1 MESSQKNIV
10 WFADVTK
17 KDIPL
22 VGGKNGSL
30 GEMFSQLTP
39 RGVRVPNGY
48 IFTSDA
54 YWYFL
59 RHNGIDEKL
68 KKLFSNLNVN
78 NLKTLKVIS
87 KKARDLVL
95 AGEFPADLRDQ
106 IIGGYKELS
115 AYYKTKNVDVAVRSS
130 ATAEDLADASFA
142 GQHETYLN
150 VTGPIQVLDAIK
162 KCVSSVFLD
171 RAFVYRSQKGFDHLK
186 VALSVGVM
194 KMIRSDLSSSG
205 IMFTL
210 DTETG
215 FRNVVLINSIYGVGE
230 MIVKGRITSDQ
241 FYVFKPTL
249 AQGKRAIIV
258 KNIGRKDKKYVFAK
272 AGGLKEVPVAP
283 KDQAKFSLN
292 DDEIL
297 KLARWGVE
305 IESHYQGPQD
315 IEWAKDGKTGELF
328 IVQARPE
335 TIYSQETVKNVYEE
349 YEVKTANSPLVTGIA
364 VGNKIGSG
372 KVHVIPNVK
381 QIEQFKPGEI
391 LVTTMTDPDWTA
403 IMKIAGGII
412 TDEGSKT
419 CHAAIISRELGIP
432 CVVGA
437 KNATRVLKTGK
448 EVTVDCTQGSVGR
461 IFAGKVPFE
470 VKKYDLSQLPKLPTK
485 IMLNVGT
492 PDSAFKSSFLP
503 NEGVG
508 LARVEFIFA
517 DKVKVHPLALLN
529 YAKIK
534 DAKLRRQIEAA
545 TFGYKDKK
553 EFFVAKMAE
562 GVAQIAAAFY
572 PKPVIIRFSDFKT
585 NEYKALLGGDDYEPV
600 ESNPMIGWRGASRYY
615 DPRFAPAFGME
626 CAAIKKAREEFGL
639 TNIWTMI
646 PFCRTVEEGKK
657 VVEVMAQN
665 GLKKAAS
672 AQGSGEP
679 KAVSAQAGEPRS
691 EGRGENDLRIMV
703 MCEIPANVVLADQ
716 FLDVFDGMSIGS
728 NDLTQLTL
736 GLDRDAGALSFI
748 GNENNEAVK
757 SLIRRAIKHCKDR
770 QKYVGICGQAPS
782 DYPEFAKFVMD
793 EGIESMSLNPDSVMK
808 TILKLGSL
816 QK

>member
-1 MESSQKNIV
+1 MDITTDTTKPEQKNIV
-10 WFADVTK
+10 WFKNVTK

-39 RGVRVPNGY
+39 KGVQIPNGFV
-48 IFTSDA
+48 FTADA

-68 KKLFSNLNVN
+68 KKLFAGLDVD

-95 AGEFPADLRDQ
+95 AGSYPKDLEEQ
-106 IIGGYKELS
+106 ILQGYKELS
-115 AYYKTKNVDVAVRSS
+115 EYYKVKNVDVAVRSS
-130 ATAEDLADASFA
+130 ATAEDLASASFA

-150 VTGPIQVLDAIK
+150 IDTPAEVLQAVK
-162 KCVSSVFLD
+162 KCVSSLFLD
-171 RAFVYRSQKGFDHLK
+171 RAFVYRAEKGFDHLK
-186 VALSVGVM
+186 VALSVGIM
-194 KMIRSDLSSSG
+194 KMIRSDLASSG

-215 FRNVVLINSIYGVGE
+215 FKNVVLINSIYGVGE

-258 KNIGRKDKKYVFAK
+258 KNIGRKDKKYIFAK
-272 AGGLKEVPVAP
+272 TEGLKEVGVLP
-283 KDQAKFSLN
+283 KDQARFSLT

-297 KLARWGVE
+297 KLAQWGVE
-305 IESHYQGPQD
+305 IENHYGNPQD
-315 IEWAKDGKTGELF
+315 IEWAKDGKSGELF

-335 TIYSQETVKNVYEE
+335 TIYSQQTAQNVYEE
-349 YEVKTANSPLVTGIA
+349 YEVKSTGEPLVTGIA
-364 VGNKIGSG
+364 VGAKIGQG
-372 KVHVIPNVK
+372 KVRVIPNVK
-381 QIEQFKPGEI
+381 NIEQFKPGEI

-403 IMKIAGGII
+403 IMKIAAGVI

-432 CVVGA
+432 CIVGA
-437 KNATRVLKTGK
+437 KNATKILKTGK
-448 EVTVDCTQGSVGR
+448 VVTIDCTQGADGR
-461 IFAGKVPFE
+461 VLAGKVPFE
-470 VKKYDLSQLPKLPTK
+470 VKKYDLSVLPKLPTK
-485 IMLNVGT
+485 IMVNVGT

-503 NEGVG
+503 NDGVG

-517 DKVKVHPLALLN
+517 DKVKVHPLALYNFSKLR
-529 YAKIK
+529 
-534 DAKLRRQIEAA
+534 DAKLKLAIEAV

-553 EFFVAKMAE
+553 EFFVAKLAE

-572 PKPVIIRFSDFKT
+572 PKPVIVRFSDFKT
-585 NEYKALLGGDDYEPV
+585 NEYKALLGGNDYEPV

-615 DPRFAPAFGME
+615 DPRFMPAFAME

-639 TNIWTMI
+639 TNIKTMI

-657 VVEVMAQN
+657 VLEVMAQN
-665 GLKKAAS
+665 GLK
-672 AQGSGEP
+672 Q
-679 KAVSAQAGEPRS
+679 
-691 EGRGENDLRIMV
+691 GENDLKVVV

-716 FLDVFDGMSIGS
+716 FLEVFDGMSIGS

-736 GLDRDAGALSFI
+736 GLDRDAGQLSYI
-748 GNENNEAVK
+748 GNENNAAVK
-757 SLIRRAIKHCKDR
+757 ALISRAIKHCKEKG
-770 QKYVGICGQAPS
+770 KYIGICGQAPS
-782 DYPEFAKFVMD
+782 DYPEFAQFVMD
-793 EGIESMSLNPDSVMK
+793 EGIDSMSLNPDSVIK
-808 TILKLGSL
+808 TIIKLGEAR
-816 QK
+816 K